1 MFYDGLLMKDFLHWH
16 LFCDNN
22 VFIFPTFLFGFC
34 ILISF
39 KQQMTQQCCFAH
51 YKVTRH
57 VSELKKRQN
66 IIFNA
71 TFNRVTIL
79 IRNMWN
85 PCHFSISFN
94 FSDQAAYITYLM
106 LLYLPWQPL
115 HKLKWVLYKWMWW
128 YLQSGSPKWTRN
140 SAPGGDSN
148 MSLQNLALCSC

>member
-106 LLYLPWQPL
+106 LLYLPWFPFTSDVSFKMRHSMTIPQEASEIQL
-115 HKLKWVLYKWMWW
+115 VKVAALKFT
-128 YLQSGSPKWTRN
+128 TRK
-140 SAPGGDSN
+140 
-148 MSLQNLALCSC
+148 QNFHI